1 VREKKSFY
9 ILGEVGE
16 PGLPGLK
23 GLPGDSGSCMYM
35 WNEGGIDFKLLICVF
50 FIVVGS
56 QGPPGEAGLVEN

>member
-1 VREKKSFY
+1 VCHTKLREKKTFY

-35 WNEGGIDFKLLICVF
+35 
-50 FIVVGS
+50 
-56 QGPPGEAGLVEN
+56 